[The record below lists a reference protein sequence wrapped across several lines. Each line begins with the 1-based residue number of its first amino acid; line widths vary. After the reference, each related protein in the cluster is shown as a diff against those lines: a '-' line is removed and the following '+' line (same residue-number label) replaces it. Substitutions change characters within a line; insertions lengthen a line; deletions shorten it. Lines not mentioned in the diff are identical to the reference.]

1 MWYFEREV
9 TIVIFTRTSKSMII
23 SQQRCALKK
32 PLNNWNYINVFL
44 VIQKLLLLTYMFK
57 DNRFKKHV
65 MKTVKFF
72 ITIENKI
79 NTVTILWF
87 YIGKMTIPSDPIPLL
102 FFIKT
107 APILI
112 QLFFCIFLQI
122 TLMWVDVLHR
132 FYGWR
137 GR

>member
-1 MWYFEREV
+1 MCF
-9 TIVIFTRTSKSMII
+9 
-23 SQQRCALKK
+23 KK

-44 VIQKLLLLTYMFK
+44 VIQKLLLLTYMFTV
-57 DNRFKKHV
+57 NQFKKHV

-79 NTVTILWF
+79 NTATILWF
-87 YIGKMTIPSDPIPLL
+87 YIGKMTSPSDPIPLL
-102 FFIKT
+102 FFIKN